1 MRVSLS
7 GDLRVGGPL
16 LFPSSLLGRPAFSC
30 PSGRHI
36 GSAPFGFLVL
46 PMGVCAGALPPEGR
60 GALGGYRSPSGA
72 GPCPPVRV
80 APRVAAAVASLFPCP
95 WLAAELSLRNVGRF
109 RVRGSS
115 LVPRDSRTMR
125 SVARREP
132 RDIRQ
137 RLQRAEPKR
146 KTAKTHASGWGR
158 SWSPYD
164 CRSAISAE
172 SRVCAIPLRH
182 SCGDSRPLRPC
193 SKTDTNPLQPLAG
206 FPLGSALCG
215 RLCRCHLATSRKITR
230 LAAL

>member
-1 MRVSLS
+1 
-7 GDLRVGGPL
+7 
-16 LFPSSLLGRPAFSC
+16 
-30 PSGRHI
+30 
-36 GSAPFGFLVL
+36 
-46 PMGVCAGALPPEGR
+46 MGVCAGALPPEGR

-137 RLQRAEPKR
+137 RLHRAEPKR

-164 CRSAISAE
+164 CGSAISAE

-215 RLCRCHLATSRKITR
+215 RLCRCHLATSRLPCGFQVHSAENRLCPIKRGHVRRFSHHGVLPTFDVGNTR
-230 LAAL
+230 PAKNMY